1 MPGLDNAL
9 GLHEAALRVRAQRME
24 TLSSNLAN
32 ADTPNY
38 KARDIDFRAVLR
50 DANNNTMPAAALK
63 TTHAGHIAPQ
73 GGALGAQM
81 QYRNPMQPSIDGNTV
96 DAQVEKSKFME
107 NALQYQATL
116 QFIDGR
122 IRTLRKAIRGD

>member
-1 MPGLDNAL
+1 MANLDNAL
-9 GLHEAALRVRAQRME
+9 GMHEEALKIRAQRME

-38 KARDIDFRAVLR
+38 KARDLDFRAVMKQ
-50 DANNNTMPAAALK
+50 AQSNTVSGAALQ
-63 TTHAGHIAPQ
+63 TTHAGHMQQP
-73 GGALGAQM
+73 GGVMGAQL

-96 DAQVEKSKFME
+96 DPQVEKAKFME

-116 QFIDGR
+116 SFIDSR
-122 IRTLRKAIRGD
+122 ISTLRKAIRGD